1 MIKCILNA
9 TIRSESTMSGKR
21 INREKQT
28 IQKMVALYERA
39 HPNTDPEYYQQLVT
53 YAYKRLDKCRYG
65 EEKPACKQCPIH
77 CYQPIKR
84 AAMKQVMR
92 WAGPRML
99 IYHPY
104 LAIRHLIDDKKP
116 VPALP
121 AKKSKRLSGK

>member
-1 MIKCILNA
+1 
-9 TIRSESTMSGKR
+9 MS
-21 INREKQT
+21 
-28 IQKMVALYERA
+28 
-39 HPNTDPEYYQQLVT
+39 
-53 YAYKRLDKCRYG
+53 

-77 CYQPIKR
+77 CYQPVKR

-121 AKKSKRLSGK
+121 AKKILNVYRENKVCFFNRYNTCCAKGCVLSRDGCIKYSDFFIPSFFITLLRVNWSRR

>member
-1 MIKCILNA
+1 
-9 TIRSESTMSGKR
+9 MSGKR

-53 YAYKRLDKCRYG
+53 YAYKRLDKCHYG

-77 CYQPIKR
+77 CYQPVKR